1 MKHRLITIY
10 SDRQIQVY
18 PRLTAEEQGDI
29 LTLKELLGSQHVSLQ
44 ANDVLTVRH
53 YVGFIARG
61 RTRLQILPKIYADY
75 GVADF
80 EEEKSASILLLL
92 RLLSYSGYLGCKEI
106 PDPQSIES
114 CDNDL
119 FEIFISIF
127 TARFLD
133 IFRRDIHRA
142 YEPYEENQ
150 QFIKGKIL
158 FHETIQR
165 NSFRKDRHYIR
176 YDEFTDNTLL
186 NRIFKT
192 VILHL
197 LSHTTV
203 SENKKNLKLALNYLE
218 EVEPIRIYNN
228 IFDRVIFDR
237 MTAAYRP
244 IFAMA
249 KLLYHN
255 RQPGFSEGDEYTFT
269 FLVPQNKL
277 FEYYAYKLIDN
288 YPFGMGFHV
297 RYQGPER
304 YLAAREG
311 TNQFLLCPD
320 ITIFRRE
327 SADPTYIIDAK
338 FKNPS
343 DSNGQIELT
352 ATDVYQ
358 IVTYGICYRCANLFL
373 LYPRFKGQPNR
384 GCVLAT
390 YSIHTETE
398 DMILKILQIDI
409 MDADNNKIQQELV
422 SSITDMNPVNLGS
435 AIEIG
440 HDTFHKCSRSISLS
454 SDN

>member
-1 MKHRLITIY
+1 MKHRLITLY
-10 SDRQIQVY
+10 SDRQEQVK
-18 PRLTAEEQGDI
+18 PQLTAEEQGDI
-29 LTLKELLGSQHVSLQ
+29 LTLKDLLGSQNVTLQ

-75 GVADF
+75 GAADP

-92 RLLSYSGYLGCKEI
+92 RLLSYSGYLGYKEI

-119 FEIFISIF
+119 FEIFVSIF
-127 TARFLD
+127 TSRFLD
-133 IFRRDIHRA
+133 IFRRNIHRS
-142 YEPYEENQ
+142 YEPYEENM

-218 EVEPIRIYNN
+218 EVDPIRIYNS

-237 MTAAYRP
+237 ITAAYRP

-255 RQPGFSEGDEYTFT
+255 KQPGFSEGDEYTFT
-269 FLVPQNKL
+269 FLVPLNKL

-288 YPFGMGFHV
+288 YACDSGVAVH
-297 RYQGPER
+297 YQGPER
-304 YLAAREG
+304 YLAKQEG
-311 TNQFLLCPD
+311 TSHFPLCPD
-320 ITIFRRE
+320 ITIFE
-327 SADPTYIIDAK
+327 NKSALPVYIIDAK
-338 FKNPS
+338 FKNPFNS
-343 DSNGQIELT
+343 MGRIDLT
-352 ATDVYQ
+352 PTDIYQ
-358 IVTYGICYRCANLFL
+358 IVTYGVCYQCTNVFL
-373 LYPRFKGQPNR
+373 LYPRFKRQPDR
-384 GCVLAT
+384 GVVIAT
-390 YSIHTETE
+390 YNILTETGN
-398 DMILKILQIDI
+398 MNLRILQIDI
-409 MDADNNKIQQELV
+409 MDVDDNKTQGQLV
-422 SSITDMNPVNLGS
+422 GSIGL
-435 AIEIG
+435 IR
-440 HDTFHKCSRSISLS
+440 DTFHFSQANRI
-454 SDN
+454 D